1 MIAGVHYIRKPR
13 KDGPPCWYVYA
24 YRGGPQIARRIGWH
38 RPTLSVAELRE
49 LIAAS
54 KPVTIEPEPNLRLL
68 IRAWRPASPD
78 WASLATTTQK
88 TWGSALDRIE
98 EKWGNTPL
106 TVWADPRMTAKVV
119 AWRDSRADTPRG
131 ADIGVTVL
139 RALLEFGRLRGQ
151 VPINVAARIPKLYK
165 LGARA
170 EIIWSDHDIDRFVQA
185 ADELGLP
192 HIADG
197 VKLAALTGLRRADLV
212 SLTWDEILTHAIKKK
227 AAKIS
232 KGKRRFAVIPRI
244 PELDTH
250 LEHLSRR
257 MRKPG
262 VNNVL
267 VNSRGMPWS
276 GDGFGTSFNRVRD
289 HAGIVHVDQ
298 ETGKTAAMHIH
309 DLRGTFCTKLLR
321 AGLTNEEVAE
331 IMGWA
336 PDQVAGIRRSYV
348 DQSAIVRAIGE
359 RIRGAV

>member
-1 MIAGVHYIRKPR
+1 MGGWT
-13 KDGPPCWYVYA
+13 KDGQRRATHLFEAAAWYQAV
-24 YRGGPQIARRIGWH
+24 
-38 RPTLSVAELRE
+38 
-49 LIAAS
+49 
-54 KPVTIEPEPNLRLL
+54 KPVCRCGHSATFDPYGLWWKFRRKMWDDDLYKARDRFWCARCKARTGMRVRPIRLEL
-68 IRAWRPASPD
+68 VKPSED
-78 WASLATTTQK
+78 
-88 TWGSALDRIE
+88 
-98 EKWGNTPL
+98 
-106 TVWADPRMTAKVV
+106 
-119 AWRDSRADTPRG
+119 
-131 ADIGVTVL
+131 DIKL
-139 RALLEFGRLRGQ
+139 
-151 VPINVAARIPKLYK
+151 PMPIPKLYK

-212 SLTWDEILTHAIKKK
+212 SLTWDEILPHSIKKK

-250 LEHLSRR
+250 LEHLRRR
-257 MRKPG
+257 MRKSG

-267 VNSRGMPWS
+267 VNSRGMAWS
-276 GDGFGTSFNRVRD
+276 GDGFGTTFNRVRD

-298 ETGKTAAMHIH
+298 ETGKNAAMHIH

>member
-1 MIAGVHYIRKPR
+1 MSITTSEMVRLRALIQIVISHAQPVTGSFSASQILPVYTADGYDWPRLVGRLLLRHFGATRALQSLTVEPDESEQQRVIEYLALSNWAAEAAHAAVLSNKKAGALR
-13 KDGPPCWYVYA
+13 GPLE
-24 YRGGPQIARRIGWH
+24 R
-38 RPTLSVAELRE
+38 
-49 LIAAS
+49 LIAA
-54 KPVTIEPEPNLRLL
+54 
-68 IRAWRPASPD
+68 
-78 WASLATTTQK
+78 LAAQTQMILSIVE
-88 TWGSALDRIE
+88 T
-98 EKWGNTPL
+98 
-106 TVWADPRMTAKVV
+106 
-119 AWRDSRADTPRG
+119 
-131 ADIGVTVL
+131 
-139 RALLEFGRLRGQ
+139 
-151 VPINVAARIPKLYK
+151 
-165 LGARA
+165 
-170 EIIWSDHDIDRFVQA
+170 
-185 ADELGLP
+185 DELGLP

-212 SLTWDEILTHAIKKK
+212 SLTWDEILPHSIKKK

-250 LEHLSRR
+250 LEHLRRR
-257 MRKPG
+257 MRKSG

-267 VNSRGMPWS
+267 VNSRGMAWS
-276 GDGFGTSFNRVRD
+276 GDGFGTTFNRVRD

-298 ETGKTAAMHIH
+298 ETGKNAAMHIH

>member
-1 MIAGVHYIRKPR
+1 VIAGVHYVKKPR
-13 KDGPPCWYVYA
+13 KNGPPCWYVYA
-24 YRGGPQIARRIGWH
+24 YRGGPQIARHIGWQ
-38 RPTLSVAELRE
+38 RPKLSTSELRRLIEAAKPVVIEPQPTLRS
-49 LIAAS
+49 
-54 KPVTIEPEPNLRLL
+54 L

-78 WASLATTTQK
+78 WTSLAATTQK

-98 EKWGNTPL
+98 EKWGDTPL

-131 ADIGVTVL
+131 ADIGVVVL

-151 VPINVAARIPKLYK
+151 VPINVASRIPKLYK
-165 LGARA
+165 GGARA
-170 EIIWSDHDIDRFVQA
+170 SIIWSYDEIERFASA
-185 ADELGLP
+185 AAELGVP

-212 SLTWDEILTHAIKKK
+212 SLTWDEILPHAIQKK

-244 PELDTH
+244 PELDAH
-250 LEHLSRR
+250 LELLRGR
-257 MRKPG
+257 MRKSG

-267 VNSRGMPWS
+267 VNSRGVAWS

-289 HAGIVHVDQ
+289 YARIVHVDD
-298 ETGKTAAMHIH
+298 ETGRTTAKHIH

-321 AGLTNEEVAE
+321 AGLSNEEVAE

-359 RIRGAV
+359 RISGTL

>member
-1 MIAGVHYIRKPR
+1 MIAGVHYVKKPR

-24 YRGGPQIARRIGWH
+24 FRGGPQIARHVGWQ
-38 RPTLSVAELRE
+38 RPKLSTAELGR

-54 KPVTIEPEPNLRLL
+54 KPVIIDPEPNLRSL

-78 WASLATTTQK
+78 WTSLAATTRK

-98 EKWGNTPL
+98 EKWGDSPL

-119 AWRDSRADTPRG
+119 AWRDSRAETPRG

-151 VPINVAARIPKLYK
+151 VPINVASRIPKLYK
-165 LGARA
+165 GGARA
-170 EIIWSDHDIDRFVQA
+170 EIIWSDADIDRFA
-185 ADELGLP
+185 AAAVELGLP

-212 SLTWDEILTHAIKKK
+212 SLTWDEILPHAVKKK

-232 KGKRRFAVIPRI
+232 KGKRRFAVIPRV
-244 PELDTH
+244 PELDAH
-250 LEHLSRR
+250 LDQLKSR
-257 MRKPG
+257 MRRPG

-267 VNSRGMPWS
+267 VNSRGVAWS
-276 GDGFGTSFNRVRD
+276 GDGFGTSFNRVRN
-289 HAGIVHVDQ
+289 HAGIVHVD
-298 ETGKTAAMHIH
+298 EESGRKVAKHIH

-359 RIRGAV
+359 RIRVTL